1 MKKQNKGI
9 PQERCVK
16 YCSQQVQSI
25 SAEIADLKLD
35 EYEKE
40 LRLKEIT
47 DGVIAVADGLSDEKA
62 KKRLKNLVER

>member
-1 MKKQNKGI
+1 MNKQSKGI
-9 PQERCVK
+9 SQERCVK

-40 LRLKEIT
+40 Y
-47 DGVIAVADGLSDEKA
+47 EKIDA
-62 KKRLKNLVER
+62 LLAFAGIVERRCENIRGYIRDCNDY